1 MTAAR
6 GKLPPLDPQHSIPAR
21 IAEIA
26 AYRPHALAVASAG
39 SAWTFARLHAES
51 ERIARMLLLD
61 PCRTEQPVALM
72 LGQNVRLIGAILGTL
87 YADRCFAVLDPGFPI
102 EHNREILDN
111 LGSDLLIADRAH
123 VADAG
128 AVTNPACRV
137 IIDET
142 LPDFPNTPLPGLD
155 ASPDSPLGVFHTTG
169 TTGAPKGLLWRQSLT
184 LRRALTDRDDTPI
197 DSGDRLALLTSL
209 CFPAAISDTFNAL
222 LNGAS
227 LHIYDMRHSGPAW
240 LVEWLRHEQI
250 TCLRSPV
257 ALFRSLAGSLA
268 PGTRLVGLHAVGLAG
283 DALNSSDVSAARGL
297 LPDDCRIIHRYS
309 MSEAGMVA
317 RNILL
322 PGTPID
328 ADADADADPVPVGVV
343 APGKTVRLL
352 DADVQSVPDGT
363 EGEVAIGADGLAA
376 GYWLKGRLVALPT
389 VPDPE
394 RPGERL
400 YRSGDIGRFLG
411 DGRLQLV
418 GRADHRV
425 KIRGY
430 RVEVQAIEAALRALG
445 QVHDAAVAVHPD
457 ASGERSLTAFVV
469 PAHGATAADIRHQLR
484 RKLPDYMVPSN
495 FVVRSSLPLAATGK
509 LDRSALVSTTRTH
522 SSQSGC
528 SLAPGSTADPIN
540 RIFAELLQREDFG
553 PQDDFF
559 ALGGHSL
566 LAARVLARV
575 EAECGCRLPLS
586 AFYAAPTANGLA
598 AALESSRVTTVWPS
612 EALDQVRQ
620 RALHELGWL

>member
-6 GKLPPLDPQHSIPAR
+6 RMLPPLDPQRSIPAR

-26 AYRPHALAVASAG
+26 AYMPHALAVTSAG
-39 SAWTFARLHAES
+39 SAWTFARLQAES
-51 ERIARMLLLD
+51 VRIARALLRQ
-61 PCRTEQPVALM
+61 PVGTRQPVALM
-72 LGQNVRLIGAILGTL
+72 FGQDVQLIGAILGTL
-87 YADRCFAVLDPGFPI
+87 YAGRCFAVLDPGFPT
-102 EHNREILDN
+102 ERNFEILDN

-123 VADAG
+123 AADAA
-128 AVTNPACRV
+128 AVTGPACRV

-142 LPDFPNTPLPGLD
+142 LPEFPKTSLPGLD

-169 TTGAPKGLLWRQSLT
+169 TTGAPKGLLWRQSLS

-197 DSGDRLALLTSL
+197 DCGDRLALLTSL

-227 LHIYDMRHSGPAW
+227 LHLYDMRHSGPTW
-240 LVEWLRHEQI
+240 LAEWLQHEQI
-250 TCLRSPV
+250 SCLRSPV

-268 PGTRLVGLHAVGLAG
+268 PGARLAGLRALGLSG
-283 DALNSSDVSAARGL
+283 DALNPSDVSTARGL

-317 RNILL
+317 RNILFSD
-322 PGTPID
+322 TPID
-328 ADADADADPVPVGVV
+328 ADADAVPAGVV

-352 DADVQSVPDGT
+352 DADGRAVPGGAA
-363 EGEVAIGADGLAA
+363 GEVAIGADGLVA
-376 GYWLKGRLVALPT
+376 GYWLNGRLVPLPT

-394 RPGERL
+394 RPGGRL

-469 PAHGATAADIRHQLR
+469 PVRGATAADIRHELR
-484 RKLPDYMVPSN
+484 KKLPGYMVPST
-495 FVVRSSLPLAATGK
+495 FVTRSSLPLAANGK
-509 LDRSALVSTTRTH
+509 VDRGALGPEACMQT
-522 SSQSGC
+522 SQPARL
-528 SLAPGSTADPIN
+528 LAPSSTADRIG
-540 RIFAELLQREDFG
+540 RIFAELLGRDDFG
-553 PQDDFF
+553 PDDDFF

-575 EAECGCRLPLS
+575 EAECNRRLPLS
-586 AFYAAPTANGLA
+586 AFYAAPTATGLA
-598 AALESSRVTTVWPS
+598 AVLESGEATNPSPS

-620 RALHELGWL
+620 RALHDLGWL